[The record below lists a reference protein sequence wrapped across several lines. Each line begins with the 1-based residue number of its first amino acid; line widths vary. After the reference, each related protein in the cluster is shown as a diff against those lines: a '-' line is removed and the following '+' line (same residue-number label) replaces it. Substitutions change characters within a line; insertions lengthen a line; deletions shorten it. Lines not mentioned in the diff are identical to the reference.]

1 MLSIVLDILQKKCEA
16 NVIMIINDTLYLL
29 YTFILSSNIYLTAYW
44 DGYWIFDMIVNV
56 LNLIFH

>member
-29 YTFILSSNIYLTAYW
+29 YTFILSSNIYILQLIGMDIGYLTW
-44 DGYWIFDMIVNV
+44 
-56 LNLIFH
+56 